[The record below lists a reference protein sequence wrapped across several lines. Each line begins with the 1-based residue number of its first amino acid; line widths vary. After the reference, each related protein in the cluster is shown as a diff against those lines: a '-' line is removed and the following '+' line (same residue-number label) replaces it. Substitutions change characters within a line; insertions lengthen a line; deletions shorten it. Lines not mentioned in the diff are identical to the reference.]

1 MAKSGTHYVHT
12 LTHRIAQKYS
22 KFHVNLVYLTIF
34 QSEIKR
40 KTPSIHCNNIVK
52 IRSFFAE
59 RGGFE
64 PPNRFRRLHAFQTWF
79 DFSVLLNFQ
88 LFINV
93 KFIDVH
99 IWYTKISDL
108 TLLIVKNKLLISNH
122 QHFAINPNYVIFS
135 NDKIGEGFIVV
146 GLG

>member
-1 MAKSGTHYVHT
+1 M
-12 LTHRIAQKYS
+12 
-22 KFHVNLVYLTIF
+22 
-34 QSEIKR
+34 
-40 KTPSIHCNNIVK
+40 K

-64 PPNRFRRLHAFQTWF
+64 PPNRFRRLHAFQAWF

-93 KFIDVH
+93 KYIDVH
-99 IWYTKISDL
+99 KWYTKMSDL

-122 QHFAINPNYVIFS
+122 QHFAIYPNYIVLA
-135 NDKIGEGFIVV
+135 NDKIREGFIVV

>member
-1 MAKSGTHYVHT
+1 MRKEGDSNPRIGFADYT
-12 LTHRIAQKYS
+12 LSR
-22 KFHVNLVYLTIF
+22 
-34 QSEIKR
+34 
-40 KTPSIHCNNIVK
+40 
-52 IRSFFAE
+52 
-59 RGGFE
+59 
-64 PPNRFRRLHAFQTWF
+64 TWF

-93 KFIDVH
+93 KYFDVH